1 MIARFNADQM
11 KYLPFQGG
19 NDFTTPILQQPPGRL
34 RFSRNMEIDVN
45 SGYNYSQGYERY
57 DGRLKPSDG
66 RYQILACTITGT
78 IAVTNTVTGD
88 TSGATGVVIAVA
100 AAYVIVTKVTGTFQ
114 DAEGLE
120 VSAVVQATTTD
131 DPFDNDAPTPLLDVT
146 YKNLAADVYRAD
158 IAAVPGSGSVFGV
171 LRYNNVLYAWRNN
184 VGGTAA
190 VMHKSTAA
198 GWVALDLGR
207 ELAFTSGST
216 LSATGSVEL
225 TGGGSGSVDSITVDS
240 VEIMSG
246 AVSYNTNLNTTATDV
261 ASNITSNTSVPN
273 YTATAAGPVITI
285 TASDAGISPNAFVVV
300 SSATTITTTDINMA
314 NGFDEISEGATI
326 TGATSGA
333 TAVITR
339 VVLNTGTWA
348 GGDAVGRVIF
358 ASQTGTFQAENLN
371 VGSSLNVSTIAGNS
385 TAITLLPSG
394 KIRTYQFNF
403 GGAAGTRRAYGCDGV
418 NRGFEF
424 DGTVYVPINTGMVTD
439 TPSHIT
445 AFKYQLFFAF
455 GSSVQNSSIGD
466 PYNWSPVL
474 GASEFGVGDDITGFS
489 VERGSQTGGALAVF
503 SRNIIHMIYGNNRTD
518 FTMIPLKLEV
528 GALEDSIQVLTNT
541 IMFDDRGIINLRAAQ
556 EFGNFQDTI
565 LSQQVTS
572 FIKAKKRLITVSC
585 IVRDKNQ
592 YRIYF
597 SDKTALYVTMDG
609 GDVLGMMPQQLNH
622 CVESITSV
630 EGIEDEEIFFG
641 SDDGFVYQMERGTSF
656 DGDDIEWFGILQYWH
671 CDSPRVKKRF
681 KSAAIEAE
689 GNGYAE
695 YGIGYELGYGS
706 SDHNQPDYDINDING
721 NFGDAR
727 WDVSTFGDFWWD
739 ADIAKLQRKR
749 LTGSAEN
756 ISLILAGASDKF
768 EPVRFSGA
776 ILRYKVGRIIR

>member
-1 MIARFNADQM
+1 M

-34 RFSRNMEIDVN
+34 RFSRNMEVDVN

-78 IAVTNTVTGD
+78 IAVTNTITGD

-120 VSAVVQATTTD
+120 VSSVVQATTTD
-131 DPFDNDAPTPLLDVT
+131 EPFDNDAPTPLLDVT

-184 VGGTAA
+184 AGGTAA

-207 ELAFTSGST
+207 ELAFTSGGT
-216 LSATGSVEL
+216 
-225 TGGGSGSVDSITVDS
+225 
-240 VEIMSG
+240 VEI
-246 AVSYNTNLNTTATDV
+246 T
-261 ASNITSNTSVPN
+261 
-273 YTATAAGPVITI
+273 
-285 TASDAGISPNAFVVV
+285 
-300 SSATTITTTDINMA
+300 
-314 NGFDEISEGATI
+314 EGATI

-358 ASQTGTFQAENLN
+358 ASQTGTFQAENLDI
-371 VGSSLNVSTIAGNS
+371 GGDANVSTIAGNS

-403 GGAAGTRRAYGCDGV
+403 GGAAGTKRAYGCDGV

-439 TPSHIT
+439 IPSHLT
-445 AFKYQLFFAF
+445 AFKYQLFFSF

-474 GASEFGVGDDITGFS
+474 GASEFGVGDDVTGFS
-489 VERGSQTGGALAVF
+489 IERGSQTGGALAVF

-518 FTMIPLKLEV
+518 FTMIPLKIEV
-528 GALEDSIQVLTNT
+528 GALEDSIQILTNT

-565 LSQQVTS
+565 MSQQVTS
-572 FIKAKKRLITVSC
+572 FIKAKKRLITGSC
-585 IVRDKNQ
+585 IVREKNQ

-630 EGIEDEEIFFG
+630 EGVEDEEIFFG

-671 CDSPRVKKRF
+671 CDTPRVKKRF
-681 KSAAIEAE
+681 KSAAVEAE

-706 SDHNQPDYDINDING
+706 SNHNQPDYDIDSLSG

-756 ISLILAGASDKF
+756 ISLILAGSSDKF
-768 EPVRFSGA
+768 EPIRFSGA

>member
-1 MIARFNADQM
+1 MIAQFQPDQM

-207 ELAFTSGST
+207 ELAFTSGGT
-216 LSATGSVEL
+216 
-225 TGGGSGSVDSITVDS
+225 
-240 VEIMSG
+240 VEI
-246 AVSYNTNLNTTATDV
+246 T
-261 ASNITSNTSVPN
+261 
-273 YTATAAGPVITI
+273 
-285 TASDAGISPNAFVVV
+285 
-300 SSATTITTTDINMA
+300 
-314 NGFDEISEGATI
+314 EGATI

-358 ASQTGTFQAENLN
+358 ASQTGTFQAENLDI
-371 VGSSLNVSTIAGNS
+371 GGSLNVATIAGNS
-385 TAITLLPSG
+385 GAITLLPSG

-403 GGAAGTRRAYGCDGV
+403 GGAAGTKRAYGCDGV

-424 DGTVYVPINTGMVTD
+424 DGTVYVPINTGMATD
-439 TPSHIT
+439 IPSHIT

-585 IVRDKNQ
+585 IVREKNQ

-630 EGIEDEEIFFG
+630 EGAEDEEIFFG

-706 SDHNQPDYDINDING
+706 SNHNQPDYDINSLNG